1 MSEGHG
7 RALLLAEDHDARR
20 RLGRSAVEQGWSVRA
35 LEERAR
41 KSNERARAGASPQ
54 RGRARAGSPHPDQ
67 QEAAREIASAL
78 ETALG
83 LEVKVSPARDGGY
96 RAELE
101 FGSPQEAVALAG
113 RLGAQAVSK

>member
-1 MSEGHG
+1 M
-7 RALLLAEDHDARR
+7 RT
-20 RLGRSAVEQGWSVRA
+20 

-41 KSNERARAGASPQ
+41 KSNERSRPGAPPR

-67 QEAAREIASAL
+67 QEAAQEIASAL

-96 RAELE
+96 RAELSFASVE
-101 FGSPQEAVALAG
+101 EAAALAR
-113 RLGAQAVSK
+113 RLPRQADPS